1 MEIEEGDPRMLDTYG
16 RKYVQP
22 ALNTAGKALI
32 KMRMVPIQISIT
44 AFVFGVGA
52 CLSLY
57 LGYSIVAV
65 ILLWISG
72 IFDALDGTVAR
83 LTGKSSDLGAFMD
96 ITFDRMIEIGL
107 ILALAFLDPVSS
119 QMLVVL
125 TGTIVLSISIFLTV
139 GGFAKNTGKKSFYY
153 QAGVAERTEGFIFF
167 TLMMLIP
174 EHRILVGYIYA
185 AVILFTAGQRYIQ
198 AIHLLKE

>member
-1 MEIEEGDPRMLDTYG
+1 MLDTHA

-22 ALNTAGKALI
+22 AFDGVGKALA
-32 KMRMVPIQISIT
+32 KKGVTPIQITLI
-44 AFVFGVGA
+44 AFAIGLVA
-52 CLSLY
+52 CVSYFLNHP
-57 LGYSIVAV
+57 IIAV
-65 ILLWISG
+65 VLLWVSG
-72 IFDALDGTVAR
+72 IFDVLDGTIAR

-107 ILALAFLDPVSS
+107 ILAIAFSDPSSS

-139 GGFAKNTGKKSFYY
+139 GGFAKNAGKKSFYY
-153 QAGVAERTEGFIFF
+153 QAGMAERTEGFIFF

-174 EHRILVGYIYA
+174 DYRILIGYIFA
-185 AVILFTAGQRYIQ
+185 ALIFFTAGQRYLQ
-198 AIHLLKE
+198 AIRLLKE